1 MPGYALPEALG
12 KENDS
17 RMRAFVARFGRNV
30 QVELE
35 ALDPDVMRELLETVV
50 ARYWDDEAFAAL
62 ERREAAD
69 RDRMREFIET
79 WPTD

>member
-1 MPGYALPEALG
+1 MPCAAVAARAL
-12 KENDS
+12 
-17 RMRAFVARFGRNV
+17 FVLAGRNV